1 MGNNKETSNNK
12 ENNAASFN
20 SENLL
25 KARWSNKEI
34 YKDMTQFK
42 FNPKMTFDFLFN
54 VIDSDMDGWINFE
67 DFGKMIQISYLFT
80 HFDKYL
86 KGRLPAGEAYQR
98 FLEYQDFPLVSYR
111 IPQRARIFNEFPADL
126 YVDLYSCVLTL
137 MMDDLFAGKIRR
149 HVPDWLLNRC
159 LRGTNKDNIPMYD
172 WECAFV
178 QSEISTLTFYENSFD
193 RLTTKKNNL
202 VLANTV
208 FYNISPDL
216 PQQGTIPDEEK
227 HHGYEIK
234 Y

>member
-1 MGNNKETSNNK
+1 M
-12 ENNAASFN
+12 
-20 SENLL
+20 
-25 KARWSNKEI
+25 
-34 YKDMTQFK
+34 
-42 FNPKMTFDFLFN
+42 
-54 VIDSDMDGWINFE
+54 
-67 DFGKMIQISYLFT
+67 
-80 HFDKYL
+80 
-86 KGRLPAGEAYQR
+86 PAGEVFQK
-98 FLEYQDFPLVSYR
+98 FLEYSDFPLVSHR
-111 IPQRARIFNEFPADL
+111 IATRAKIFNEFPADL
-126 YVDLYSCVLTL
+126 YIDLYSCVLT
-137 MMDDLFAGKIRR
+137 MKMDDLFAGKIRRLDKSLVTEVELKHVLASVNRR

-178 QSEISTLTFYENSFD
+178 QSEISTMTFYENSFD

-208 FYNISPDL
+208 FYNIAPDL